1 MLIDVIPSGRNQ
13 VVVKSRELKPAAHER
28 YGLGKNYSYLL
39 VLAQP
44 IAHRVHAGGLY

>member
-39 VLAQP
+39 AQP